1 MWQLM
6 LKGVQSHTATK
17 EISSLNWW
25 ESNYF
30 KIHPYHSRAYTQVH
44 SNLRKNLCSIMMIAA
59 LLIISRIRINLDYH
73 QQKNKENVVHNR
85 LFLLLRC
92 LKKIKRGIIVQVFGA
107 TYSSVAVTM
116 ANFRLEAQVV
126 IEVLVEVQG
135 AGHCGISVG
144 SLKWRTTEP
153 GQCSGIFKVSF
164 RSCYHEKPRN
174 RAALPRTGRND
185 RESYCRQKE
194 TNWKQNLLKVSHL
207 RRRSMLNRVLLS
219 WKDTKN

>member
-1 MWQLM
+1 
-6 LKGVQSHTATK
+6 
-17 EISSLNWW
+17 
-25 ESNYF
+25 
-30 KIHPYHSRAYTQVH
+30 
-44 SNLRKNLCSIMMIAA
+44 MMIAA

-92 LKKIKRGIIVQVFGA
+92 LKKIKRGIIVQVFRA

-144 SLKWRTTEP
+144 SLK
-153 GQCSGIFKVSF
+153 
-164 RSCYHEKPRN
+164 
-174 RAALPRTGRND
+174 
-185 RESYCRQKE
+185 
-194 TNWKQNLLKVSHL
+194 
-207 RRRSMLNRVLLS
+207 
-219 WKDTKN
+219 